1 MSRVAGLV
9 LAAGASTRM
18 GRPKQMLQI
27 GGFSLLDGILGETLT
42 SELDLVILIL
52 GYRAQEIKEGLK
64 TDLHHPKLKIIE
76 NKNYRDG
83 ISSSIITG
91 LSEVEEDHDQV
102 MIILADMPHITSK
115 IINLLLHQYLAS
127 GLPLGAI
134 KIKENRSH
142 PVIFDRKCY
151 GKLHLLRGDMGARE
165 LFLKFPDQVCLVEPK
180 EDIDDIDIDTMR
192 DYLDLL
198 SL

>member
-18 GRPKQMLQI
+18 ERPKQMLQI
-27 GGFSLLDGILGETLT
+27 GDFSLLDGILGESLA

-52 GYRAQEIKEGLK
+52 GYHAQEIKEGLK
-64 TDLHHPKLKIIE
+64 TDLHYPKLKIIE

-83 ISSSIITG
+83 ISSSIIAG

-102 MIILADMPHITSK
+102 MIILADMPHITSN

-142 PVIFDRKCY
+142 PVIFDRRFY
-151 GKLHLLRGDMGARE
+151 EKLHLLRGDMGARE

-180 EDIDDIDIDTMR
+180 EDINDMDIDTMR